1 MASIL
6 LVDDEKNILLLLK
19 EVLVKMDHDLT
30 LAENGAVALEL
41 IENNNFDLIL
51 SDLQMPKVNGLQVLK
66 ASKAKDPNIEVLILT
81 GYGSI
86 KSAVRA
92 MKSGAFEYLSKPVDI
107 DELRLKVEQAL
118 LHRKMKIKIEQQ
130 QAELEAYHTML
141 ERDLKLAQQVQKSL
155 VPQAIQNERVNIGI
169 KHLPMIDVGGD
180 FADIYYDSHRWLYLT
195 LVDVTGHGITAALLV
210 NRVCSELRKLV
221 REGLAP
227 NEILFYLNN
236 FIIDIFYR
244 AGMFLTM
251 CSCKIDLEEMTCT
264 YSGSAHPAILMWHK
278 KTGKLEEL
286 SSQNT
291 IIGFQKLAL
300 NEFIQDT
307 IPLAPGDKIT
317 LFTDGIIDIE
327 KEPKKPLGLSG
338 FKNALKSHIHLPPT
352 DVPEAILAD
361 LDAHASGHIR
371 DDIFFIVAELL

>member
-19 EVLVKMDHDLT
+19 EVLAKMGHELT
-30 LAENGAVALEL
+30 LAENGAIAIKR
-41 IENNNFDLIL
+41 IEENNFDLVV

-66 ASKAKDPNIEVLILT
+66 ACKEKDPHIEVLILT

-92 MKSGAFEYLSKPVDI
+92 MKAGAYEYLSKPVDI
-107 DELRLKVEQAL
+107 EELRLKVGQAL
-118 LHRKMKIKIEQQ
+118 LHRDMKIKIEQQ
-130 QAELEAYHTML
+130 QAEIEAYHTML
-141 ERDLKLAQQVQKSL
+141 DRDLKLAQQVQRSL
-155 VPQAIQNERVNIGI
+155 VPQPIQNERVTIGI

-180 FADIYYDSHRWLYLT
+180 FADVYYDYHRWLYLT

-210 NRVCSELRKLV
+210 NRVCSELRKLI

-227 NEILFYLNN
+227 NEILYYLNN

-251 CSCKIDLEEMTCT
+251 TSCKIDLHKMTCT
-264 YSGSAHPAILMWHK
+264 YAGSAHPAVLLWRKASGI
-278 KTGKLEEL
+278 LEEL

-291 IIGFQKLAL
+291 IIGFERQQLSD
-300 NEFIQDT
+300 FVQDVVN
-307 IPLAPGDKIT
+307 LEPGDKLT

-327 KEPKKPLGLSG
+327 IEPKKPLGLKG
-338 FKNALKSHIHLPPT
+338 FKHALKSHIHLAP
-352 DVPEAILAD
+352 DEVPEAILSD
-361 LDAHASGHIR
+361 LNAQSTGRIR
-371 DDIFFIVAELL
+371 DDIFFIVAEFL